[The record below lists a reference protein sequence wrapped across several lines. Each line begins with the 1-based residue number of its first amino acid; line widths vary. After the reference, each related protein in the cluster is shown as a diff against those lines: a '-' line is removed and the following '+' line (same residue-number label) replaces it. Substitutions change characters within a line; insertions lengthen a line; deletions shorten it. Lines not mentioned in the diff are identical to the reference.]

1 MSLPFETA
9 NFAALK
15 KLASQVFGRI
25 KAAEDRVLQ
34 VSASTEENDKAQPE
48 GNPEIR
54 AEFLCWLVTEK
65 AASPTSSI
73 REQRLSLRAERLFAG
88 HQVTRP
94 SFQAIAY

>member
-15 KLASQVFGRI
+15 KLASQVFGSI
-25 KAAEDRVLQ
+25 KAAEDRLLQ

-54 AEFLCWLVTEK
+54 AEFLRWLVTEK

-73 REQRLSLRAERLFAG
+73 ASRGFHYVLSACLPAIRSRAQL
-88 HQVTRP
+88 
-94 SFQAIAY
+94 